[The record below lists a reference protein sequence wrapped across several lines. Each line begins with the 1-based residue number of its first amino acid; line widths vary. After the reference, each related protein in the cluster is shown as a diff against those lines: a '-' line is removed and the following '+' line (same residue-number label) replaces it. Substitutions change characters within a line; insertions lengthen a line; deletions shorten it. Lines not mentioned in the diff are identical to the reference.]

1 MNLLI
6 IGAPGVGKGTM
17 SRFLVAHYKLV
28 HISTGDMLRGAM
40 KNKTEIGLKVQEYM
54 DAGNLVP
61 DDIIHDMIVE
71 RFSQKDINRGF
82 LFDGYPRTVAQAID
96 LENILKQLNMK
107 IDAVLNLQLDDSIII
122 KRITGRRT
130 CPQCGSI
137 FNIYYDPSKVEN
149 VCDNCGGEL
158 NIRGDDNE
166 ESLKIRLNEFAKNTA
181 PVVDYYEKQNIVH
194 NINADQERD
203 KEFGD
208 IQKVLEGLK

>member
-28 HISTGDMLRGAM
+28 HISTGDMLREAM
-40 KNKTEIGLKVQEYM
+40 KNKTEIGIKVQQYM

-61 DDIIHDMIVE
+61 DEIIHDMIVE

-96 LENILKQLNMK
+96 LEDILKQLNMK
-107 IDAVLNLQLDDSIII
+107 IDGVLNLQLDDSIII

-137 FNIYYDPSKVEN
+137 FNIYYDAPKVEN
-149 VCDNCGGEL
+149 VCDNCGSEL
-158 NIRGDDNE
+158 SVRGDDNE
-166 ESLKIRLNEFAKNTA
+166 ESLKIRLAEFAKNTA
-181 PVVDYYEKQNIVH
+181 PVVEYYEKQNIVH
-194 NINADQERD
+194 NIDADQDRD
-203 KEFGD
+203 KEFAD
-208 IQKVLEGLK
+208 IQNILEGLK

>member
-28 HISTGDMLRGAM
+28 HISTGDMLREAM

-61 DDIIHDMIVE
+61 DEIIHDMIVE

-137 FNIYYDPSKVEN
+137 FNIYYDPPKVEN
-149 VCDNCGGEL
+149 VCNNCGGEL
-158 NIRGDDNE
+158 NVRGDDNE

-181 PVVDYYEKQNIVH
+181 PVVEYYEKQNIVH

>member
-28 HISTGDMLRGAM
+28 HISTGDMLREAM

-61 DDIIHDMIVE
+61 DEIIHDMIVE

-137 FNIYYDPSKVEN
+137 FNIYYDPPKVEN
-149 VCDNCGGEL
+149 VCNNCGGEL

-181 PVVDYYEKQNIVH
+181 PVVEYYEKQNIVH
-194 NINADQERD
+194 NIDADQDRD
-203 KEFGD
+203 KEFAD